1 MGILVNRHSKKNILF
16 LLIIF
21 ITALLLRVYN
31 INFEDYW
38 FDEQASFWVSDPNI
52 PLGETLERGKSLDR
66 GSNMV
71 FNLILKQFF
80 DIFNYNPNIGRYL
93 TSIFGLLSIPALCY
107 LTIQIKKDLSYLLV
121 GILSSINFYLISY
134 SQELRLYSL
143 LFLLSII
150 SIILFIKIFENKTVS
165 KKKYL
170 LSLIYILF
178 SLLGCCLHIF
188 FFIIISSQFVYLFL
202 NFLFDKRKLTFEFIS
217 VSSIPIFYLLLMY
230 DYLLLQIGINEFWI
244 QQVNLGFF
252 TNFFFSRF
260 FGSKIMGLIY
270 LTSFFYLLYINKKII
285 FKFNSKYFLLIL
297 IIFFSYFL
305 PLIYSIFQKPILTDR
320 YIIFVL
326 APIFVLISIFILDIK
341 QIKIKYAFLFIILSS
356 SLTNNYIEIFEREKT
371 KPEFK
376 KSLEYISDSNVKNVM
391 LMANNDINEKITINY
406 SKNTLAAKTKNINF
420 INSKSNYSNLERV
433 WLICYKPI
441 NGFNCSPE
449 SYNFLNWSVNDSVEY
464 KLIKSTLYKK

>member
-1 MGILVNRHSKKNILF
+1 MGILVNKYSKKNILF

-52 PLGETLERGKSLDR
+52 PLGETLERGKNLDI
-66 GSNMV
+66 GSNIV

-178 SLLGCCLHIF
+178 SL
-188 FFIIISSQFVYLFL
+188 
-202 NFLFDKRKLTFEFIS
+202 
-217 VSSIPIFYLLLMY
+217 
-230 DYLLLQIGINEFWI
+230 
-244 QQVNLGFF
+244 
-252 TNFFFSRF
+252 
-260 FGSKIMGLIY
+260 
-270 LTSFFYLLYINKKII
+270 
-285 FKFNSKYFLLIL
+285 
-297 IIFFSYFL
+297 
-305 PLIYSIFQKPILTDR
+305 
-320 YIIFVL
+320 
-326 APIFVLISIFILDIK
+326 
-341 QIKIKYAFLFIILSS
+341 
-356 SLTNNYIEIFEREKT
+356 
-371 KPEFK
+371 
-376 KSLEYISDSNVKNVM
+376 YIS
-391 LMANNDINEKITINY
+391 
-406 SKNTLAAKTKNINF
+406 
-420 INSKSNYSNLERV
+420 
-433 WLICYKPI
+433 
-441 NGFNCSPE
+441 
-449 SYNFLNWSVNDSVEY
+449 
-464 KLIKSTLYKK
+464 